1 MSVTAIRVRSV
12 YDRFSADRI
21 GLEARALV
29 ALRSG
34 RLDGTSSYVLR
45 LSANDNETPRA

>member
-1 MSVTAIRVRSV
+1 MCERL
-12 YDRFSADRI
+12 SADRI

-45 LSANDNETPRA
+45 LSANDNETPR